1 MNISFVFKNF
11 EASEHLKKYA
21 RRRMEKLGR
30 FFGKSSGLDLAVA
43 LSVDK
48 FRHRCE
54 VTLTGEGLHIN
65 ASEQTN
71 DMYAAIDLVSDKV
84 ESQVKKRVSKVK
96 EQRRKMREQDVD
108 VFTYT
113 MDGEDESDPKVVG
126 TPRFATKPLHLD
138 EALMQLE
145 AIGSE
150 FLVFFNAE
158 NNRINVVYR
167 RRNSGPGFPALS
179 VLMS

>member
-30 FFGKSSGLDLAVA
+30 FFGKASGLDLAVA

-65 ASEQTN
+65 ASEQTS

-96 EQRRKMREQDVD
+96 EQRRKMREQDID

-113 MDGEDESDPKVVG
+113 MDGEDESAPKVVG
-126 TPRFATKPLHLD
+126 TPRFATKPLHVD

-167 RRNSGPGFPALS
+167 RRNSGYALIDP
-179 VLMS
+179 VL

>member
-65 ASEQTN
+65 ASEQTS

-96 EQRRKMREQDVD
+96 EQRRKMREQDID

-113 MDGEDESDPKVVG
+113 LDGEDESSPKVVG

-167 RRNSGPGFPALS
+167 RRNSGYALIDP
-179 VLMS
+179 VL

>member
-11 EASEHLKKYA
+11 EPSEHLKKYA

-30 FFGKSSGLDLAVA
+30 FFGKAQGLDMAVA

-65 ASEQTN
+65 AGEQTQ
-71 DMYAAIDLVSDKV
+71 DMYAAIDLVSDKL
-84 ESQVKKRVSKVK
+84 ESQVKKRVKKIK
-96 EQRRKMREQDVD
+96 EQRRKAREQEVD
-108 VFTYT
+108 VFTFT
-113 MDGEDESDPKVVG
+113 MDGEEENPNVVG
-126 TPRFATKPLHLD
+126 TPRFAQKPLYLD
-138 EALMQLE
+138 EAIMQLE

-167 RRNSGPGFPALS
+167 RRNSGYALIDP
-179 VLMS
+179 VL

>member
-30 FFGKSSGLDLAVA
+30 FFGKSNDIDISVA

-54 VTLTGEGLHIN
+54 VTLVGEGLHVN
-65 ASEQTN
+65 ASEQTQ
-71 DMYAAIDLVSDKV
+71 DMYAAIDIVTDKV
-84 ESQVKKRVSKVK
+84 ESQVKKKVSKVK
-96 EQRRKMREQDVD
+96 EQRRTAREGAVD

-113 MDGEDESDPKVVG
+113 MDGEADDEPNVVG
-126 TPRFATKPLHLD
+126 TKRFATKPLYLD
-138 EALMQLE
+138 EALMELE
-145 AIGSE
+145 SIGSD

-167 RRNSGPGFPALS
+167 RRNQGFALIDP
-179 VLMS
+179 VL

>member
-30 FFGKSSGLDLAVA
+30 FFGKNSDIDVSVA

-54 VTLTGEGLHIN
+54 VTLTGEGLHVN
-65 ASEQTN
+65 AGEQTQ
-71 DMYAAIDLVSDKV
+71 DMYAAIDIVTDKV
-84 ESQVKKRVSKVK
+84 ESQVKKRVAKVK
-96 EQRRKMREQDVD
+96 EQRRTARETNVD
-108 VFTYT
+108 VFTFT
-113 MDGEDESDPKVVG
+113 MDGEAEDLPDVVG
-126 TPRFATKPLHLD
+126 TKRFASKPLYLD

-145 AIGSE
+145 SIGSD

-167 RRNSGPGFPALS
+167 RRNQGYGLIDP
-179 VLMS
+179 VL

>member
-30 FFGKSSGLDLAVA
+30 FFGKASGLEIAVA

-54 VTLTGEGLHIN
+54 VTVTGEGLHIN
-65 ASEQTN
+65 AGEQTS
-71 DMYAAIDLVSDKV
+71 DMYAAIDLVVDKV
-84 ESQVKKRVSKVK
+84 EAQLKKKVSRVK
-96 EQRRKMREQDVD
+96 EQRRKTREKNID
-108 VFTYT
+108 VFTYN
-113 MDGEDESDPKVVG
+113 MEADPEEGPEVVG
-126 TPRFATKPLHLD
+126 TPRFANKPLYVD

-145 AIGSE
+145 AIGSD
-150 FLVFFNAE
+150 FLVFLNAE

-167 RRNSGPGFPALS
+167 RRNSGYALIDP
-179 VLMS
+179 VL